1 MYHKQIIRDERYA
14 GHMVGHK
21 KVYESFGSKRQV
33 GVDKSQWIVVRN
45 THEGIVTQEEFD
57 RANANMRDVVQ
68 EKKKNPS
75 TKKNFSVIVC
85 LYCGLTLRPRKRQDG
100 FMYCP
105 TGRMYRDSPCSEVR
119 IRKDVAEQTL
129 VELVRTQ
136 AQLLVTAEQMLKE
149 KKSKPKKGRDAGN
162 MRAETRRLE
171 EAKVS
176 DYESYKEGKL
186 TREMFLEREKASEL
200 RRQELSAAAA
210 ELEAQELVEDDSQR
224 KYGEVFGIKEYL
236 HLEQF
241 DKAVMAFL
249 IESAKVMGEDRL
261 EVTWKHQ
268 DVYEKILGEM
278 QG

>member
-1 MYHKQIIRDERYA
+1 
-14 GHMVGHK
+14 MVGHK

-85 LYCGLTLRPRKRQDG
+85 LYW
-100 FMYCP
+100 
-105 TGRMYRDSPCSEVR
+105 DSPCSEVR

-171 EAKVS
+171 
-176 DYESYKEGKL
+176 
-186 TREMFLEREKASEL
+186 
-200 RRQELSAAAA
+200 
-210 ELEAQELVEDDSQR
+210 
-224 KYGEVFGIKEYL
+224 
-236 HLEQF
+236 
-241 DKAVMAFL
+241 
-249 IESAKVMGEDRL
+249 
-261 EVTWKHQ
+261 
-268 DVYEKILGEM
+268 
-278 QG
+278 

>member
-1 MYHKQIIRDERYA
+1 MRGKGFD
-14 GHMVGHK
+14 
-21 KVYESFGSKRQV
+21 FKRQV

-68 EKKKNPS
+68 GKKKNPS

-85 LYCGLTLRPRKRQDG
+85 PYCGLTLRPRKRQDG

-105 TGRMYRDSPCSEVR
+105 TGRMHRDSLCSEVK

-129 VELVRTQ
+129 VKLVRTQ
-136 AQLLVTAEQMLKE
+136 AQLLVTAEQMLIE
-149 KKSKPKKGRDAGN
+149 KKTKAKKGKDVGS
-162 MRAETRRLE
+162 MRAEIRRLE

-176 DYESYKEGKL
+176 DYESYREGKL
-186 TREMFLEREKASEL
+186 TREMFLERKKASDL
-200 RRQELSAAAA
+200 RRQKLSAEAA
-210 ELEAQELVEDDSQR
+210 ELEAQEIVEDDSQR

-236 HLEQF
+236 HLERF
-241 DKAVMAFL
+241 DKTVMASL

>member
-1 MYHKQIIRDERYA
+1 M
-14 GHMVGHK
+14 
-21 KVYESFGSKRQV
+21 
-33 GVDKSQWIVVRN
+33 
-45 THEGIVTQEEFD
+45 TQEEFD

-68 EKKKNPS
+68 GKKKNPS

-85 LYCGLTLRPRKRQDG
+85 PYCGLTLRPRKRQDG

-105 TGRMYRDSPCSEVR
+105 TGRMHRDSPCSEVR

-136 AQLLVTAEQMLKE
+136 AQLLVKAEQMLKE
-149 KKSKPKKGRDAGN
+149 KKSKPKKSRDVGS
-162 MRAETRRLE
+162 MRAEIRRL
-171 EAKVS
+171 
-176 DYESYKEGKL
+176 
-186 TREMFLEREKASEL
+186 
-200 RRQELSAAAA
+200 ELSAAAA
-210 ELEAQELVEDDSQR
+210 ELEVQELVEDDSQR
-224 KYGEVFGIKEYL
+224 KYGEAFGIKEYL
-236 HLEQF
+236 HLERF
-241 DKAVMAFL
+241 DKTVMASL